1 LETKVSEENRNKTKN
16 KFEELLETV
25 NIDQIFLVFKARTQ
39 INEKIIPYYDYLMSK
54 EITGKHLTIVR
65 AEFPEFEEEEK
76 VNQDIESLKSETKKL
91 KEIFDSVPTVHV
103 DNPPL
108 VGRSAEANKEIREIS
123 RQKLFEY
130 LATQE
135 ERSGST
141 SPESRDDETHDLPA
155 DSTSTDEEDLT
166 SLINEAKN
174 LKEKGSLY
182 TSQLLSEKI
191 NAIEEHPG
199 CLTAN
204 DTVRQEIENLK
215 KELIELIKEESL
227 TKLFDEPE
235 ERQI

>member
-1 LETKVSEENRNKTKN
+1 
-16 KFEELLETV
+16 
-25 NIDQIFLVFKARTQ
+25 
-39 INEKIIPYYDYLMSK
+39 
-54 EITGKHLTIVR
+54 
-65 AEFPEFEEEEK
+65 
-76 VNQDIESLKSETKKL
+76 
-91 KEIFDSVPTVHV
+91 EIFDSVPTVHV

-174 LKEKGSLY
+174 LKEKGPY
-182 TSQLLSEKI
+182 TSRLLSEKI
-191 NAIEEHPG
+191 NAIEKHLD

-204 DTVRQEIENLK
+204 DIIKQEI
-215 KELIELIKEESL
+215 
-227 TKLFDEPE
+227 
-235 ERQI
+235 

>member
-1 LETKVSEENRNKTKN
+1 MLEVNLDEEKN
-16 KFEELLETV
+16 TSARELTES
-25 NIDQIFLVFKARTQ
+25 KR
-39 INEKIIPYYDYLMSK
+39 KIISQMAADENNGTEL
-54 EITGKHLTIVR
+54 
-65 AEFPEFEEEEK
+65 AEEEERE
-76 VNQDIESLKSETKKL
+76 DIPSADDKPISTAAEEGSDREAPNPILEHEEEITDES
-91 KEIFDSVPTVHV
+91 PT
-103 DNPPL
+103 
-108 VGRSAEANKEIREIS
+108 
-123 RQKLFEY
+123 
-130 LATQE
+130 
-135 ERSGST
+135 
-141 SPESRDDETHDLPA
+141 ESDETHDLPA

-191 NAIEEHPG
+191 NAIEKHLD

-204 DTVRQEIENLK
+204 DIIKQEIEDLK